1 MSSSFLLILVI
12 IFLLPLVPSFLL
24 YKFLPS
30 KSTATGPFKGLN
42 LKLSGAFAGYFILLL
57 FAGGIT
63 FPLMNNEQQ
72 KKIDDLTR
80 QLNALQ
86 GSVQEWKMIGSV
98 VSSVPEQTKVFYDE
112 DHTRFVSTG
121 DFDVKF
127 YCEVEDGRPVLPKA
141 LCFFNKQDGYRVIN
155 INRQTNPAD
164 LATFNVTFNDSLR
177 QILIGNPIDLQS
189 KSRDSIR
196 IAESLY
202 RDLVSKNAVIPNTS
216 KLYQLAN
223 EHDFR

>member
-1 MSSSFLLILVI
+1 MTSSFLLILVI
-12 IFLLPLVPSFLL
+12 IFLLPLIPSFLL

-141 LCFFNKQDGYRVIN
+141 LCFFNRQDGYKVIN

-177 QILIGNPIDLQS
+177 QILIGNPIDIQS

-202 RDLVSKNAVIPNTS
+202 RDLVAKNAVIPNTS
-216 KLYQLAN
+216 KLHQLAN

>member
-177 QILIGNPIDLQS
+177 QILIGNPIDIQS

-196 IAESLY
+196 IAESLF
-202 RDLVSKNAVIPNTS
+202 RDLKSKNAVIPKTS

-223 EHDFR
+223 EHNFR

>member
-177 QILIGNPIDLQS
+177 QILIGNPIDIQS

-196 IAESLY
+196 IAGSLF
-202 RDLVSKNAVIPNTS
+202 RDLKSKNAVIPKTS

-223 EHDFR
+223 EHNFR